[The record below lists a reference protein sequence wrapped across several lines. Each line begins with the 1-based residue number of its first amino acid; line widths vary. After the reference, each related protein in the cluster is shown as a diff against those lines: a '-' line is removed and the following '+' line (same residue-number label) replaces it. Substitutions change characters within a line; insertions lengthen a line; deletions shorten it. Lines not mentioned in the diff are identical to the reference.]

1 MEPKW
6 NEVVDRACVQLKRM
20 LTDYEKEIRKGFDQI
35 DVGKPYTIGSK
46 IVLTEDVD
54 GGIIVNSIISFDP
67 AIKISDHI
75 ESKVGGKQL
84 DLPLGDPLA
93 DKE

>member
-6 NEVVDRACVQLKRM
+6 DLIVDRACVQLKRM
-20 LTDYEKEIRKGFDQI
+20 LTDYQKEIQTGREHI
-35 DVGKPYTIGSK
+35 DVGKTYKIDSK
-46 IVLTEDVD
+46 IALTEDAD
-54 GGIIVNSIISFDP
+54 GGILVDSTIAFDL
-67 AIKISDHI
+67 AKKIQDHI

-93 DKE
+93 GKE

>member
-6 NEVVDRACVQLKRM
+6 ELVCDRACAQLKRM
-20 LTDYEKEIRKGFDQI
+20 LTDYEKEIKKGFDQI
-35 DVGKPYTIGSK
+35 DVGKPYKIDSK
-46 IVLTEDVD
+46 IILVEEAD
-54 GGIIVNSIISFDP
+54 GGILLDSIISFEM
-67 AIKISDHI
+67 AKRVVDHI

-93 DKE
+93 GKE

>member
-6 NEVVDRACVQLKRM
+6 NEVVDRACAQLKRM
-20 LTDYEKEIRKGFDQI
+20 LTDYQKEIQTGFDHI
-35 DVGKPYTIGSK
+35 DVGKPYKIDSK
-46 IVLTEDVD
+46 IILTEEADHGLLVD
-54 GGIIVNSIISFDP
+54 SVIAFDL
-67 AIKISDHI
+67 AKKVTDHI

-93 DKE
+93 GKE